1 MTDRY
6 QALRDAIEAVPTPGP
21 RSTKGPSRPGPE
33 APDGGDF
40 AVTDRDGEIIA
51 EAFRRVG
58 RDEDAVRPAAAN
70 AALMAAADPDTI
82 RALLGERDALR
93 EALEWYSAQAKRMG
107 NAAIRQDS
115 QAMLAMMKEI
125 AVDYGG
131 RARKALNP
139 QVDTTGSQP

>member
-1 MTDRY
+1 MSDDIRKKVIDIITGVWDRETQITDAADEIIDIVSA
-6 QALRDAIEAVPTPGP
+6 ALRNDDA
-21 RSTKGPSRPGPE
+21 
-33 APDGGDF
+33 
-40 AVTDRDGEIIA
+40 
-51 EAFRRVG
+51 
-58 RDEDAVRPAAAN
+58 
-70 AALMAAADPDTI
+70 M
-82 RALLGERDALR
+82 R

-139 QVDTTGSQP
+139 PVDAAGSQP